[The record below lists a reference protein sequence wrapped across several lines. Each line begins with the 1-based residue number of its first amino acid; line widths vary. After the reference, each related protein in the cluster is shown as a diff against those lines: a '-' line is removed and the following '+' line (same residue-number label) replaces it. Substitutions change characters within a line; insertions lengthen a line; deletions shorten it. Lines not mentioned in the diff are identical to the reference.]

1 MIPLMTDRTDGYV
14 TDIAYT
20 LGYYAELNPLRAR
33 LAFLDAGLEP
43 ATIETACELGFGQG
57 VSMAL
62 HAAAS
67 PTRWYGT
74 DLLPVHVDFAR
85 GLSAAAGADI
95 ALHAD
100 TFEEFACRS
109 DLPTFDF
116 VGLHGVWSWISD
128 RNRAA
133 IVSFLER
140 KLRPGGIVYIS
151 YNTLP
156 GWAAYSPIR
165 HLLVEHANR
174 AGADMQ
180 KTAGRIDEAIAF
192 FNRLLAAK
200 PAYARG
206 IPGIADWFKDLR
218 EADRAYLAHEYFNRD
233 WTPMYFAEVE
243 RRLAPAGLAYA
254 CSADFT
260 DHIAALDLSDT
271 QKSLLRGIRDPGLRE
286 STRDFIVNQQFRQDY
301 WVREPRP
308 LSPEARAHALRA
320 ERVVSVAPAPELP
333 FKLRAALALNKSGPG
348 EAVCNAVLATL
359 ADRRPRT
366 LGEIERAVAPQG
378 FDLERL
384 FDAVMVIAS
393 CSYIAAAQDD
403 AAIGRARARTERLN
417 AHLIEG
423 AGNDGSVRHLAS
435 PVTGGGIRV
444 GREEQLF
451 LRALRQG
458 ESRPDVWAREAA
470 RVVPTEGDAAAL
482 AAKARTFDIEMLPML
497 RALQIV

>member
-1 MIPLMTDRTDGYV
+1 MIPPMTDRTDGYV

-43 ATIETACELGFGQG
+43 ATIETACELGFGHG

-67 PTRWYGT
+67 PTRWHGT

-85 GLSAAAGADI
+85 GLSAASGADI

-100 TFEEFACRS
+100 TFEEFASRS

-133 IVSFLER
+133 IVSFLDR
-140 KLRPGGIVYIS
+140 KLRPGGIVYMS

-174 AGADMQ
+174 AGADTQ
-180 KTAGRIDEAIAF
+180 KTTGRIDESIAF
-192 FNRLLAAK
+192 FDRLLASK

-233 WTPMYFAEVE
+233 WTPMYFVEVE

-260 DHIAALDLSDT
+260 DHMAALDLSET
-271 QKSLLRGIRDPGLRE
+271 QRGLLRDIQDPGLRE

-301 WVREPRP
+301 WVRAPRP
-308 LSPEARAHALRA
+308 LSPEARADALRA
-320 ERVVSVAPAPELP
+320 ERIVSVAPAPELP

-348 EAVCNAVLATL
+348 EAVCNAILAIL

-366 LGEIERAVAPQG
+366 LGEIEQAIAPQG
-378 FDLERL
+378 VELRRL
-384 FDAVMVIAS
+384 IDAVMVIAS
-393 CSYIAAAQDD
+393 CRYVAAAQDE
-403 AAIGRARARTERLN
+403 AVIAQALGRTERLN
-417 AHLIEG
+417 AHLIET
-423 AGNDGSVRHLAS
+423 AGSDGSVRYLAS
-435 PVTGGGIRV
+435 PVTGGGVRV

-458 ESRPDVWAREAA
+458 ESRPEAWARDAA
-470 RVVPTEGDAAAL
+470 RHVAMDSDAAGL
-482 AAKARTFDIEMLPML
+482 AARARTFDAETLPML